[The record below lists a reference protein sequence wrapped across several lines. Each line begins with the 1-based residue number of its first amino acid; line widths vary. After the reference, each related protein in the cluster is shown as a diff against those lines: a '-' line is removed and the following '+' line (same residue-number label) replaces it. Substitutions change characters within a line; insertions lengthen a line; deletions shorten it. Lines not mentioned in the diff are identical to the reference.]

1 MKNSRGSGSVTVDH
15 VAAHAGV
22 SIKTVSRVLNNEANI
37 SARTRERVQAS
48 MAELKYHPNPS
59 ARRLASKRS
68 DLIVLLYDDPNDSHL
83 VQLQHGALD
92 ACRRSFHSL
101 LLHPV
106 DYRSPTLAD
115 DVLQLV
121 RQRACAGLVLTAP
134 VCDVPA
140 LVRALDASDVPFA
153 RLAPFTPSARGHA
166 VRAPDRLAAQAMTA
180 HLLGL
185 GHRRIGFV
193 RGHADHGVMH
203 ERLHGYRDALD
214 DAGVAAD
221 ESLIEAGSNTFESGV
236 QAGRRLLA
244 RAARP
249 SAIFAS
255 NDEMAAGVLYAAHAL
270 GIDVPAALSVAGCD
284 DTPISRQTWPA
295 LSSVRLP
302 AREMARAAVE
312 QLVAR
317 GAPVPAARLDYALVP
332 RESTALAAARRS
344 SPPARTF
351 ADALDA

>member
-1 MKNSRGSGSVTVDH
+1 MTVDD

-37 SARTRERVQAS
+37 SASTRARVQAS
-48 MAELKYHPNPS
+48 MAELKYHPNPA

-68 DLIVLLYDDPNDSHL
+68 DLIVLVYDSPGDSHL
-83 VQLQHGALD
+83 VQLQHGVLD

-106 DYRSPTLAD
+106 NYRSPSLAG
-115 DVLQLV
+115 DVLQLA

-140 LVRALDASDVPFA
+140 LVQALDASDVPFA
-153 RLAPFTPSARGHA
+153 RLAPYTPSARGLA
-166 VRAPDRLAAQAMTA
+166 VRCADRLAARAMTA
-180 HLLGL
+180 HLIGL

-214 DAGVAAD
+214 EAGLPVD
-221 ESLIEAGSNTFESGV
+221 ESLIEAGTNTFESGV
-236 QAGRRLLA
+236 QGGRRLLA
-244 RAARP
+244 RATRP

-255 NDEMAAGVLYAAHAL
+255 NDDMAAGVLYAAHAA
-270 GIDVPAALSVAGCD
+270 GIAVPSALSVAGCD
-284 DTPISRQTWPA
+284 DSPLSRQTWPA

-302 AREMARAAVE
+302 IREMACAAVE

-317 GAPVPAARLDYALVP
+317 GAPARLPSLDYTLVP
-332 RESTALAAARRS
+332 RESTATLPARRAAA
-344 SPPARTF
+344 PAE
-351 ADALDA
+351 AWAIGA

>member
-1 MKNSRGSGSVTVDH
+1 MTVDD

-37 SARTRERVQAS
+37 SAKTRARVQAS

-68 DLIVLLYDDPNDSHL
+68 DLIALLYDSPDDSLL
-83 VQLQHGALD
+83 VHLQHGALD

-134 VCDVPA
+134 LCDVPA
-140 LVRALDASDVPFA
+140 LVQALDASDVPFA
-153 RLAPFTPSARGHA
+153 RLAPYTPSARGVA
-166 VRAPDRLAAQAMTA
+166 VRSPDRLAARAMTA
-180 HLLGL
+180 HLIGL

-203 ERLHGYRDALD
+203 ERFHGYRDAFD
-214 DAGVAAD
+214 DAGLPVD
-221 ESLIEAGSNTFESGV
+221 ETLIEAGSNTFESGV

-244 RAARP
+244 RGAGP

-255 NDEMAAGVLYAAHAL
+255 TDAMAAGVLYAAHAT
-270 GIDVPAALSVAGCD
+270 GITVPSALSVAGCG
-284 DTPISRQTWPA
+284 DTPLSRQTWPA
-295 LSSVRLP
+295 LASVRLP
-302 AREMARAAVE
+302 VREMACAAVE

-317 GAPVPAARLDYALVP
+317 GAPVRLPQLDYLLMP
-332 RESTALAAARRS
+332 RESIAAPPPRRS
-344 SPPARTF
+344 LAPAT
-351 ADALDA
+351 ACALDA